1 MTQLR
6 PGVSMDGR
14 IAIIGSGPAALATA
28 WRLIERGVR
37 PLVLDVGD
45 KLPSDTAAQ
54 VAELRNTHGY
64 WRQSVVDALTRNP
77 MPKGQ
82 ALPKKLVFGSDFF
95 HGKARVH
102 SPLLNDSFIDPTF
115 AFGGYTV
122 AWGGA
127 MLPLRQADMAGW
139 PIAEQYLADGF
150 GQILGRMAF
159 SGQDGDALARVFPLY
174 GAQPQSLKLSAQAR
188 AVHARLQRM
197 DEAAMVG
204 GQSRLAVKA
213 TECRY
218 CGMCLTGCPFGVIQ
232 TFDQLFAALIRQDLI
247 DYIPSVVVTRVVDA
261 QGGVTVH
268 AVDALGQPQ
277 APLHLSKVFMAA
289 GAIGSTRIALESM
302 ALYGQEVPMLDSQKF
317 AVPLLV
323 PEAETAAMD
332 ELNTLPALFADM
344 RLNSADGHWAHLQI
358 SSFSGYALDAM
369 KQKLRLGPLRLDP
382 LATPLT
388 RRMMV
393 GWGGLHSDQS
403 DRFGLTLLRA
413 HSQGRPVLKIQAQ
426 PTRETHRRTRRAM
439 GEMARLLLGARI
451 AMLTPAAVI
460 GPPGAGFHFGGS
472 LPMHASPSSPLHTDT
487 QGRLAL
493 SRHVHVVDSSVFP
506 SIPATTMVL
515 SVMANAWR
523 IAGEATL

>member
-1 MTQLR
+1 
-6 PGVSMDGR
+6 MDGR

-28 WRLIERGVR
+28 WRLIARGIR

-45 KLPSDTAAQ
+45 RLPAETAAQ

-77 MPKGQ
+77 TPKGQ
-82 ALPKKLVFGSDFF
+82 PLPKKLVFGSDFF
-95 HGKARVH
+95 HGKGRIH

-127 MLPLRQADMAGW
+127 MLPLRQADMAAW
-139 PIAEQYLADGF
+139 PITEQDLADGF
-150 GQILGRMAF
+150 GQVLGRVAF

-174 GAQPQSLKLSAQAR
+174 GAQPQSLRLSVQAQA
-188 AVHARLQRM
+188 VLARLQRM
-197 DEAAMVG
+197 DGAAMVG

-213 TECRY
+213 AECRY

-247 DYIPSVVVTRVVDA
+247 DYMPSVVVTRIADADGGVAVHTVDA
-261 QGGVTVH
+261 Q
-268 AVDALGQPQ
+268 LGRPQ
-277 APLHLSKVFMAA
+277 ATLHLSKVFLAA

-302 ALYGQEVPMLDSQKF
+302 ALYGQEVTMLDSQKF

-323 PEAETAAMD
+323 PRAETAALD

-344 RLNSADGHWAHLQI
+344 RLDSTGGHWAHLQI
-358 SSFSGYALDAM
+358 SSFCSYALDAM
-369 KQKLRLGPLRLDP
+369 RRRLRLGPLHLDRL
-382 LATPLT
+382 AAPLT

-393 GWGGLHSDQS
+393 GWGGLHSDHS
-403 DRFGLTLLRA
+403 DRFALTLLRA
-413 HSQGRPVLKIQAQ
+413 HSHGRPVLKIQAR
-426 PTRETHRRTRRAM
+426 PTRETRGRTRRAM
-439 GEMARLLLGARI
+439 GEMARRLLGARI
-451 AMLTPAAVI
+451 AMLTPAAVT

-472 LPMHASPSSPLHTDT
+472 LPMHAAPASPLHTDT

-523 IAGEATL
+523 IAGEAALPA